1 MTGELKIFP
10 DKQSLSRAVA
20 EAFVDSADR
29 LVSEHHRFSVALA
42 GGGTPRLLYE
52 LLSGELRKKIPWAHV
67 HFFLSDERY
76 VPRDH
81 PDSNYRLVREAM
93 LVHVAMPPEN
103 LHFPR
108 TDFEEPEAA
117 ARHYEQSLA
126 SFFAPAEPRFDWI
139 LLGLGEDG
147 HLASLFPGSSALDE
161 TERWVVAVK
170 DSPKPPPVRLTMT
183 LPLINLAG
191 EVHFLVSGR
200 EKAEALRSSREG
212 PPNPGQLPAHG
223 VKPQGGGPELVGRR
237 GRGERPQRFGARHVE
252 AADETSWRVK
262 RCGP

>member
-1 MTGELKIFP
+1 MRERGSEMRGGLRIFP

-29 LVSEHHRFSVALA
+29 LVSERHRFSVALA
-42 GGGTPRLLYE
+42 GGGTPRLLYQ
-52 LLSGELRKKIPWAHV
+52 LLGGELRKNIPWAHV

-126 SFFAPAEPRFDWI
+126 SFFAPVEPRLDWI
-139 LLGLGEDG
+139 LLGLGEDS

-223 VKPQGGGPELVGRR
+223 V
-237 GRGERPQRFGARHVE
+237 RPLEGALSWWVDE
-252 AADETSWRVK
+252 SAASGLK
-262 RCGP
+262 G